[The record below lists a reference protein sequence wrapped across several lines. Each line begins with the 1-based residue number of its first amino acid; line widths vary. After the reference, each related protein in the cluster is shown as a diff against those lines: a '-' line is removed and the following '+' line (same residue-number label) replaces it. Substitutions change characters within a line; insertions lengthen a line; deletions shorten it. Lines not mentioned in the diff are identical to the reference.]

1 MTTTAKLVAIWRYP
15 VKSMMGE
22 ELVAA
27 DVGGNGL
34 VGDRAYAL
42 LDAETGKVASAK
54 NPKAWPG
61 LFDFRATYPDPPRE
75 GKALPPAAITRPDGS
90 RLGTDSPDA
99 DRLLSEAVGRP
110 VRLASTSP
118 EGAHIDGYWPDYD
131 FLSARGDTTFL
142 HSLPEGTFFDL
153 GPVHLLTTATLD
165 RLRELVPE
173 ARFEAKRFRPNL
185 VVDAGEGSEGFVED
199 GWIGRTVAIGDEV
212 RLAVTGPTA
221 RCVMTTLPQGD
232 LPKDPAVLR
241 AAVKNHEGNVGVYAT
256 VVRGGRVR
264 RGDPVLVD

>member
-75 GKALPPAAITRPDGS
+75 GKALPGRDYPAGRFAARHGQPRRRSAALRGRRPPGPPGLDVARRGPH
-90 RLGTDSPDA
+90 R
-99 DRLLSEAVGRP
+99 RLLA
-110 VRLASTSP
+110 RL
-118 EGAHIDGYWPDYD
+118 
-131 FLSARGDTTFL
+131 
-142 HSLPEGTFFDL
+142 
-153 GPVHLLTTATLD
+153 
-165 RLRELVPE
+165 
-173 ARFEAKRFRPNL
+173 
-185 VVDAGEGSEGFVED
+185 
-199 GWIGRTVAIGDEV
+199 
-212 RLAVTGPTA
+212 
-221 RCVMTTLPQGD
+221 
-232 LPKDPAVLR
+232 
-241 AAVKNHEGNVGVYAT
+241 
-256 VVRGGRVR
+256 
-264 RGDPVLVD
+264 